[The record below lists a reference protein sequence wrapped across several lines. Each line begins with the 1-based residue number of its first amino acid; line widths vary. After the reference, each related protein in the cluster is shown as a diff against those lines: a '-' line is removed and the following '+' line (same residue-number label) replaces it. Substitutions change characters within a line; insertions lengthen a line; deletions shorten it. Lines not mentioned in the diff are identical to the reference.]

1 MSDWSVTRP
10 GLPDRVRSPP
20 VGTHRGYGRSVFRRL
35 TALVIAGVLSVFA
48 VLLLTGRY
56 VNQGPV
62 LLRLGEDHGIH
73 AGDLLVVLG
82 WAAAVLS
89 EVGLVMTTRRR

>member
-1 MSDWSVTRP
+1 MRP
-10 GLPDRVRSPP
+10 PP
-20 VGTHRGYGRSVFRRL
+20 VGTHRDYGRAVFRRL

-73 AGDLLVVLG
+73 AGDVFIVAG
-82 WAAAVLS
+82 WAVALLS
-89 EVGLVMTTRRR
+89 VVGLLRGAGRRDG

>member
-1 MSDWSVTRP
+1 M
-10 GLPDRVRSPP
+10 L
-20 VGTHRGYGRSVFRRL
+20 L
-35 TALVIAGVLSVFA
+35 ALLGVLSVFA

-73 AGDLLVVLG
+73 AGDVLIILG
-82 WAAAVLS
+82 WAVALLS
-89 EVGLVMTTRRR
+89 VVGLLRGAGRRDG

>member
-1 MSDWSVTRP
+1 MRP
-10 GLPDRVRSPP
+10 PP
-20 VGTHRGYGRSVFRRL
+20 VGTHRDYGRAVFRWL
-35 TALVIAGVLSVFA
+35 SALVIAGVLSVFA

-73 AGDLLVVLG
+73 GGDLFIILG
-82 WAAAVLS
+82 WAVALLA
-89 EVGLVMTTRRR
+89 EVGLVRGAGRRDG